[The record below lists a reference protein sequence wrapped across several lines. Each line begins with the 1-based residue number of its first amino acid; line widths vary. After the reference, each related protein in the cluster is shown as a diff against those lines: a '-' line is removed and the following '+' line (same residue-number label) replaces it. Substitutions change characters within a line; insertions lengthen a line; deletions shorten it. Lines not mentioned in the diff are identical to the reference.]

1 MLTIDMISNMTE
13 SQRKQIYK
21 MCFYAF
27 IENKNTYKPVY
38 RLNGFQIERR
48 HFLLCVESYCNL
60 YATYEEK
67 RMYKEVIGLTKNNKF
82 ERLKNKYQE
91 AFVMYLKGE
100 DTEDYYYSLAQE
112 SRVSVET
119 AKRYP
124 FHYYDKY
131 ASDAEREL
139 FKKVKIVKKEQDSSE
154 KEEATKMKLKHMF
167 DTCVQS
173 NFDEEKIDNLTETYS
188 VSPKTIK
195 NYINS
200 YYDRYANDEEKEQ
213 YQIAKQKQKENNARY
228 VKIFNHIL
236 KMNKIEDILLYLVN
250 QKNLNRTYL
259 KTSINPYVM
268 SYPDVDVNRLN
279 QIVDTYYN
287 YISYRNKKQEL
298 DKKKIEQTNK
308 EIEREKQVVNIK
320 IEQQKQLALQLIKL
334 VKKYNSSEYKSYI
347 EFCKDN
353 KIDLKRFE
361 YALKLT
367 AKIDKKTYAIFVSK
381 TRKQNREKYGKEY
394 LVMKELIEGLKTNK
408 KFGLLDYYN
417 ITKISLDELNIIAKK
432 ICNSEDYKIFEEFYQ
447 KYRNE
452 RTINPATLIKASYM
466 ISSYGDQIELDDKTR
481 LSIIANLKK
490 QNIPINKVTYLEAIK
505 KEIEKQEEKQKVKVA

>member
-1 MLTIDMISNMTE
+1 MAVVEKNSVSGIN
-13 SQRKQIYK
+13 QKQLYK
-21 MCFYAF
+21 DCFYAL
-27 IENKNTYKPVY
+27 IEDNNKYKPIYNVKGMK
-38 RLNGFQIERR
+38 LDRR
-48 HFLLCVESYCNL
+48 TFLLCVDAYYDT
-60 YATYEEK
+60 YATVEEK
-67 RMYKEVIGLTKNNKF
+67 RIYNKIINGQKNNKY
-82 ERLKNKYQE
+82 EQLKNKYRE
-91 AFVMYLKGE
+91 SFIMYINNE
-100 DTEDYYYSLAQE
+100 DTEDYYISLAEQ
-112 SRVSVET
+112 SRISVET

-131 ASDAEREL
+131 ASDEEREL
-139 FKKVKIVKKEQDSSE
+139 FDKVKIVKKEQDSVE
-154 KEEATKMKLKHMF
+154 KEESTKEKLKYMF

-173 NFDEEKIDNLTETYS
+173 NFAEEKIDNLTEKYS
-188 VSPKTIK
+188 VSPQTIK

-200 YYDRYANDEEKEQ
+200 YYDRYANAEEKEQ
-213 YQIAKQKQKENNARY
+213 YNIARQKQKENNARY

-268 SYPDVDVNRLN
+268 SYPDVDVARLN

-287 YISYRNKKQEL
+287 YISYRNKKEEL
-298 DKKKIEQTNK
+298 AKKKIEQTNR

-320 IEQQKQLALQLIKL
+320 IEQQKQLALQLIKI
-334 VKKYNSSEYKSYI
+334 VKKYNFSEYTSYI

-361 YALKLT
+361 YSLKLT

-381 TRKQNREKYGKEY
+381 TRKQNREKYDKEY
-394 LVMKELIEGLKTNK
+394 LIMQELVEGLKTNK

>member
-1 MLTIDMISNMTE
+1 MAVVEKNSVSGIN
-13 SQRKQIYK
+13 QKQLYRD
-21 MCFYAF
+21 CFYAL
-27 IENKNTYKPVY
+27 IEDNNKYKPVY
-38 RLNGFQIERR
+38 NVKGMKLDRR
-48 HFLLCVESYCNL
+48 TFLLCVGAYYDA
-60 YATYEEK
+60 YATIEEK
-67 RMYKEVIGLTKNNKF
+67 RIYNKIINGQKNNKF
-82 ERLKNKYQE
+82 EQLKNKYRE
-91 AFVMYLKGE
+91 SFIMYLKGE
-100 DTEDYYYSLAQE
+100 DTEDYYISLAEQ
-112 SRVSVET
+112 SRISVET

-131 ASDAEREL
+131 ASDEEREIFDQVRL
-139 FKKVKIVKKEQDSSE
+139 AKKEQDNSE

-188 VSPKTIK
+188 ISPKTVK

-213 YQIAKQKQKENNARY
+213 YNIAKQKQKENNARY

-236 KMNKIEDILLYLVN
+236 KMKKIEDILLYLVN

-259 KTSINPYVM
+259 KTSINPYIM
-268 SYPDVDVNRLN
+268 SYPDVDVARLN

-287 YISYRNKKQEL
+287 YISYRNKKEEL
-298 DKKKIEQTNK
+298 AKKKIEQTNR

-320 IEQQKQLALQLIKL
+320 IEKQKQLLLQLIKL
-334 VKKYNSSEYKSYI
+334 VKKYNSSEYSSYV
-347 EFCKDN
+347 EFCQKN
-353 KIDLKRFE
+353 KIDLNRFE
-361 YALKLT
+361 HALKLT
-367 AKIDKKTYAIFVSK
+367 AKIDKKTYAIFINK

-394 LVMKELIEGLKTNK
+394 LVMQELVEGLKTNK

-417 ITKISLDELNIIAKK
+417 ITKMSLDELNIIAKK

-490 QNIPINKVTYLEAIK
+490 QNTPINKVTYLEAIK
-505 KEIEKQEEKQKVKVA
+505 KEIEKCESMQKVKVA